1 MGVPFWLG
9 VFILLLLVEAGTM
22 ALTTV
27 WFAVGAFGAILVSLI
42 GVPLWVEIAV
52 FLGLSFT
59 VLFFYRPLAVKYVN
73 AKRVRTNV
81 EEMVGKEGKITER
94 VDNLSQSGR
103 MLLKG
108 MDWAARTESDEST
121 IEVGTIVKVLK
132 VEGVKLI
139 VEQVKK

>member
-1 MGVPFWLG
+1 MGVPFWLA

-27 WFAVGAFGAILVSLI
+27 WFAVGAFGAILVSLL
-42 GVPLWVEIAV
+42 GVPLWVEILV
-52 FLGLSFT
+52 FLALSF
-59 VLFFYRPLAVKYVN
+59 VILFFYRPLAIKYVN
-73 AKRVRTNV
+73 SRRIRTNV
-81 EEMVGKEGKITER
+81 EDLVGKEGKITEK

-121 IEVGTIVKVLK
+121 IEVGTIVRVLK
-132 VEGVKLI
+132 VEGVRLI
-139 VEQVKK
+139 VEPVQK